1 LTRWPA
7 LARGLAVA
15 AALALAATLIAARYG
30 GPQFLYALF
39 FGIAFN
45 FLSSDPRA
53 EAGIHFAARTVLR
66 VGVALLGARISLAQI
81 AALGGLRVLLVV
93 GAVFATIAFGAWL
106 SRALRRPYAEGLLT
120 GGAVAICGASA
131 ALAIAAVL
139 PRNERSTQFTLLTVV
154 GVTALSTLA
163 MITYPAAVPAFHL
176 DSASAGLLLGGTIHD
191 VAQVVAAGHM
201 ISEDVGA
208 QATFVKL
215 LRVALLAPVVVV
227 LSLIFREPGRRL
239 GVRAFVPPWFLIVFM
254 ALVAANAAG
263 FIPASV
269 ERSAGEVSRGCLVV
283 AIAALGVMTS
293 FRELAALG
301 WRPVVMLVSETAFI
315 AILMGSGLV
324 VFRGGA

>member
-1 LTRWPA
+1 MTRWPA

-15 AALALAATLIAARYG
+15 AVLALAATLISARYG

-45 FLSSDPRA
+45 FLSSDPRTQ
-53 EAGIHFAARTVLR
+53 AGIEFAARTVLR
-66 VGVALLGARISLAQI
+66 VGVALLGARISLTQI
-81 AALGGLRVLLVV
+81 AQLGGLRMLLVI

-106 SRALRRPYAEGLLT
+106 ARALRRPYAEGLLT

-139 PRNERSTQFTLLTVV
+139 PRDARSTQFTLLTVV

-176 DSASAGLLLGGTIHD
+176 DTASAGLLLGGTIHD

-227 LSLIFREPGRRL
+227 LSLVFREPGRRL
-239 GVRAFVPPWFLIVFM
+239 GARAFMPPWFLIAFM

-263 FIPASV
+263 FIPAGV
-269 ERSAGEVSRGCLVV
+269 EGPLGEISRGCLVV

-301 WRPVVMLVSETAFI
+301 WSPVVMLVSETIFI
-315 AILMGSGLV
+315 AILMAGGLTV
-324 VFRGGA
+324 LRGAG

>member
-1 LTRWPA
+1 LTRWPP

-15 AALALAATLIAARYG
+15 AALALAATLISARYG

-45 FLSSDPRA
+45 FLSADPRTQ
-53 EAGIHFAARTVLR
+53 AGIEFAARTVLR

-81 AALGGLRVLLVV
+81 SALGGLRVLLVI

-106 SRALRRPYAEGLLT
+106 ARALRRPYAEGLLT

-139 PRNERSTQFTLLTVV
+139 PRDARSSQFTLLTVV

-163 MITYPAAVPAFHL
+163 MITYPAAVPAFQL
-176 DSASAGLLLGGTIHD
+176 DPAAAGLLLGGTIHD

-215 LRVALLAPVVVV
+215 LRVALLVPVVVV
-227 LSLIFREPGRRL
+227 LSLIFRDPGRRL
-239 GVRAFVPPWFLIVFM
+239 GARAFVPPWFLILFM

-263 FIPASV
+263 FIPAAV
-269 ERSAGEVSRGCLVV
+269 ERPLGEISRGCLVV

-301 WRPVVMLVSETAFI
+301 WTPVVMLVSETIFI
-315 AILMGSGLV
+315 AMLMAGGLIV
-324 VFRGGA
+324 LRGGA